1 MVEQITAWSN
11 LIIPWL
17 LTHGIKIIVIII
29 CTWALIIILKK
40 IIGNSVRIA
49 ITSNSKVKDADKKR
63 ADTLVRIFSG
73 LNKIVLIIIAI
84 IMILSELGFDIGPV
98 LTGAGIV
105 GLAFGFGGQYIIK
118 DFLSGF
124 FIIIENQYSVGDI
137 VDLDGASG
145 VVEDISMR
153 MTTLRN
159 LDGIVYHIPHGTIQR
174 VSNLSKKF
182 SRVNL
187 NIGISYNSDIEK
199 VIAVVNKI
207 GKELAEDP
215 EFKSFIKTAPQFLR
229 VDDFADSS
237 INIKIVGDTRPGKQW
252 LVSGELRKRIKIAFD
267 NEGIEIPF
275 PQVVIHS
282 AKE

>member
-1 MVEQITAWSN
+1 MTEQITTWSK

-17 LTHGIKIIVIII
+17 LTHGIKIMVIII
-29 CTWALIIILKK
+29 CTWVLIIILKK
-40 IIGNSVRIA
+40 IIENSVRIA
-49 ITSNSKVKDADKKR
+49 ITSNSKVKDSDKKR

-73 LNKIVLIIIAI
+73 LNKIVLIIIAV
-84 IMILSELGFDIGPV
+84 IMVLSELGFDIGPV

-137 VDLDGASG
+137 VDLDGTSG
-145 VVEDISMR
+145 VVEDISLR

-159 LDGIVYHIPHGTIQR
+159 LDGTVHHIPHGTIQR
-174 VSNLSKKF
+174 ASNLSKKF

-187 NIGISYNSDIEK
+187 NVGISYNSDIEK
-199 VIAVVNKI
+199 VITVVNKI
-207 GKELAEDP
+207 GKELSEDP
-215 EFKSFIKTAPQFLR
+215 EWKSFIKTAPQFLR

-237 INIKIVGDTRPGKQW
+237 INIKIVGETRPGKQW
-252 LVSGELRKRIKIAFD
+252 TVTGELRKRIKIAFD

-282 AKE
+282 AKK

>member
-1 MVEQITAWSN
+1 MTEQITTWSK
-11 LIIPWL
+11 LIIPWFIS
-17 LTHGIKIIVIII
+17 HGIKIMVIII
-29 CTWALIIILKK
+29 CTWILIIILKK
-40 IIGNSVRIA
+40 IIENSVRIA
-49 ITSNSKVKDADKKR
+49 IISNSKAKDSDKKR

-73 LNKIVLIIIAI
+73 LNKIVLVIIAV

-137 VDLDGASG
+137 VDIDGTSG
-145 VVEDISMR
+145 VVEDISLR

-159 LDGIVYHIPHGTIQR
+159 LDGTVHHIPHGTIQR

-187 NIGISYNSDIEK
+187 NVGVSYSSDIEK
-199 VIAVVNKI
+199 VINVVNKV
-207 GKELAEDP
+207 GRELAEDP

-229 VDDFADSS
+229 VDEFADSS

-252 LVSGELRKRIKIAFD
+252 FVTGELRKRIKIAFD

-282 AKE
+282 SKK

>member
-1 MVEQITAWSN
+1 MTEQITTWSK

-17 LTHGIKIIVIII
+17 LTHGIKIMVIII
-29 CTWALIIILKK
+29 CTWVLIIILKK
-40 IIGNSVRIA
+40 IIENSVRIA

-73 LNKIVLIIIAI
+73 LNKIILIIIAV
-84 IMILSELGFDIGPV
+84 IMALSELGFDIGPV

-137 VDLDGASG
+137 VDLDGTSG
-145 VVEDISMR
+145 VVEDISLR

-159 LDGIVYHIPHGTIQR
+159 LDGTVHHIPHGTIQR

-187 NIGISYNSDIEK
+187 NVGISYSSDIEK
-199 VIAVVNKI
+199 VISVVNKI

-215 EFKSFIKTAPQFLR
+215 EWKSFIKTAPQFLR

-252 LVSGELRKRIKIAFD
+252 TVTGELRKRIKIAFD

>member
-1 MVEQITAWSN
+1 MTEQISSWSN

-17 LTHGIKIIVIII
+17 LTHGIKILVIII
-29 CTWALIIILKK
+29 CTWVLIIVLKK
-40 IIGNSVRIA
+40 IIDNSVRIA
-49 ITSNSKVKDADKKR
+49 IKSNSKVKDADKKR

-73 LNKIVLIIIAI
+73 LNKIVLLVIAG
-84 IMILSELGFDIGPV
+84 IMVLSELGLDIGPV
-98 LTGAGIV
+98 LAGAGIV
-105 GLAFGFGGQYIIK
+105 GLAVGFGGQYLIK

-137 VDLDGASG
+137 VDLDGTSG
-145 VVEDISMR
+145 VVEDISLR

-159 LDGIVYHIPHGTIQR
+159 LDGIVHHIPHGTIQR
-174 VSNLSKKF
+174 VSNLSKTF

-199 VIAVVNKI
+199 VISVVNKI
-207 GKELAEDP
+207 GKELCEDP
-215 EFKSFIKTAPQFLR
+215 DWKSFIKTAPQFLR
-229 VDDFADSS
+229 IDDFADSS
-237 INIKIVGDTRPGKQW
+237 INIKIVGETKPGKQW
-252 LVSGELRKRIKIAFD
+252 LVSGELRKRIKIIFD
-267 NEGIEIPF
+267 KEGIEIPF

>member
-1 MVEQITAWSN
+1 MTEQITSWSN

-17 LTHGIKIIVIII
+17 LTHGIKIFIIVI
-29 CTWALIIILKK
+29 CTWILINVLKK
-40 IIGNSVRIA
+40 IIEKSVRIA
-49 ITSNSKVKDADKKR
+49 ITSNSKVKDSDKKR

-73 LNKIVLIIIAI
+73 LNKIVLVIISG
-84 IMILSELGFDIGPV
+84 IMVLSELGLDIGPV

-105 GLAFGFGGQYIIK
+105 GLAFGFGGQYLIK

-137 VDLDGASG
+137 VDLDGTSG
-145 VVEDISMR
+145 VVEDISLR
-153 MTTLRN
+153 MTTIRDQ
-159 LDGIVYHIPHGTIQR
+159 DGTVHHIPHGTIQR
-174 VSNLSKKF
+174 ASNLSKTF

-187 NIGISYNSDIEK
+187 KVGVSYSSDIEK
-199 VIAVVNKI
+199 VISVVNKI
-207 GKELAEDP
+207 GRELSEDP
-215 EFKSFIKTAPQFLR
+215 EWKNFIKTAPQFLR
-229 VDDFADSS
+229 IDEFADSS
-237 INIKIVGDTRPGKQW
+237 INIKIVGETKPGKQW
-252 LVSGELRKRIKIAFD
+252 LVAGELRRRIKITFD